1 MRVKNGKFFPLPTL
15 SRSDANVPFTSCCL
29 IAMSAPPPTSIRV
42 LRDAGVVEVAWGD
55 KPAARLP
62 FHFVRCLCPCAG
74 CIDEIS
80 GERTLNPAD
89 VPQDVTPV
97 KLAFSGNYALKIEW
111 SDGHDTGLYTWDLL
125 QDLAQQCSKSN

>member
-1 MRVKNGKFFPLPTL
+1 MPAT
-15 SRSDANVPFTSCCL
+15 
-29 IAMSAPPPTSIRV
+29 PPTSIRV
-42 LRDAGVVEVAWGD
+42 LRDAGVIEVAWSEG
-55 KPAARLP
+55 PPARLP

-97 KLAFSGNYALKIEW
+97 KLGFSGNYALKIWW

-125 QDLAQQCSKSN
+125 QELARECSKSN